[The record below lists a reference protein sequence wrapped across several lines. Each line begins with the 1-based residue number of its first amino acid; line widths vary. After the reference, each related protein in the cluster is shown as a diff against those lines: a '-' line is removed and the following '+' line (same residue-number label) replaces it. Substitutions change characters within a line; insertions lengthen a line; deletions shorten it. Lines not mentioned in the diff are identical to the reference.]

1 MGSDGGMEGEKAKW
15 QSGQLSGR
23 PSILHWDWACEMRKH
38 TYINIHMSIYEET
51 KCESHISPEE
61 KHERLEEVA
70 EVVVALEGGARVQLD
85 VAEELHADD
94 GVDEEQHE
102 HEQPDVRQSL
112 ELNERVLVLEM
123 LQNYLLW
130 VAQITE
136 TRLTQPRTTLFRHPC
151 RP

>member
-1 MGSDGGMEGEKAKW
+1 MLKQPVTEF
-15 QSGQLSGR
+15 
-23 PSILHWDWACEMRKH
+23 HF
-38 TYINIHMSIYEET
+38 
-51 KCESHISPEE
+51 SPEE
-61 KHERLEEVA
+61 KHDRLEEVA

-136 TRLTQPRTTLFRHPC
+136 TRLTQPRTTLIRHSC
-151 RP
+151 RL